1 MDNHDYSRD
10 RIRDISRSDVR
21 GLVFDIVEDLHKMC
35 SQKIDDENVKF
46 TVQKFSELL
55 FGPYQSWCWGEV
67 RSVMNLGVTGSYGF
81 KNEKINFQTLSTWMK
96 RAQAGRSSNYAEKSI
111 YEAHQ
116 LSGETVGNFANIST
130 KWKEF
135 RHWMEGENR
144 WFVDNISEHNCNM
157 YHAAKRSGSL
167 DSFREMLI
175 ETPDPD
181 FFEQTKQMT
190 LEQFK
195 QQHEREQIFG

>member
-1 MDNHDYSRD
+1 MEQTDFSRTQ
-10 RIRDISRSDVR
+10 IGDISRMDVT

-35 SQKIDDENVKF
+35 SQKIDDDNIQF
-46 TVQKFSELL
+46 TVKKFVELL
-55 FGPYQSWCWGEV
+55 NGPYRSWCWGEV
-67 RSVMNLGVTGSYGF
+67 RSVMNLGVTGSYGY

-96 RAQAGRSSNYAEKSI
+96 RAVASRSSNYAEKSI

-157 YHAAKRSGSL
+157 FHAAKRSGSL
-167 DSFREMLI
+167 NDFKEMLI
-175 ETPDPD
+175 SEPDPEY
-181 FFEQTKQMT
+181 FEQMKRTT
-190 LEQFK
+190 LEQFRK
-195 QQHEREQIFG
+195 QYEQEQVFG

>member
-1 MDNHDYSRD
+1 MNKTDFSRTP
-10 RIRDISRSDVR
+10 IKDISRTDVA

-35 SQKIDDENVKF
+35 SQKIDDDNIQF
-46 TVQKFSELL
+46 TVRKFVELL
-55 FGPYQSWCWGEV
+55 NGPYRSWCWGEV
-67 RSVMNLGVTGSYGF
+67 RSVMNLGVTGSYGY

-96 RAQAGRSSNYAEKSI
+96 RAVAGRSSNYAEKSI
-111 YEAHQ
+111 YEANQ
-116 LSGETVGNFANIST
+116 MSGQTVGNFADISV

-135 RHWMEGENR
+135 RQWMEDECR

-175 ETPDPD
+175 EKPNPEY
-181 FFEQTKQMT
+181 FEHVKQMT

-195 QQHEREQIFG
+195 QQHESEQVFG